1 MKYYLVIF
9 SDYSETVGKQTSRAA
24 MERDARQY
32 CKMWGL
38 SETVREV
45 QEITAEEYS
54 RRTGKP
60 TEEPAEKPAKKKSNR
75 IPRNARKIFVTWLID
90 TTGNKAGDAATVE
103 KDDRGQWIETTASGE
118 RYAVPVSML
127 RNADIIRIEKIE
139 TTEDASETIPT
150 EETAPAY
157 IVQCRSPRRPWTDYS
172 SPATLEECETIK
184 ERAEARRTCDVNGNL
199 LQYRIAPAEA
209 PQTAT
214 TDADGETSTAP
225 QREPQR
231 AAETAKTTAG
241 GQDTTATDAEP
252 QRGTEDAQRATT
264 DSTMADTTT
273 ARDDPD
279 SHMAKRPPQDAERPT
294 TDGTGRTTTT
304 TAGSALEAPQRAA
317 KGRAAPNTHRAT
329 ESPPRARETAKRPPA
344 DDKKSY
350 KQWKIGFF
358 QDHHKIESALWK
370 DTRLC
375 GYRVDNPPK

>member
-1 MKYYLVIF
+1 
-9 SDYSETVGKQTSRAA
+9 
-24 MERDARQY
+24 
-32 CKMWGL
+32 MWGL

-45 QEITAEEYS
+45 TEITAEEYS

-60 TEEPAEKPAKKKSNR
+60 TEEQPAEKPAKKKSNR
-75 IPRNARKIFVTWLID
+75 IPRNARRIFVTWLID

-184 ERAEARRTCDVNGNL
+184 ARAEARRTCDVNGNL

-209 PQTAT
+209 PQTVT

-225 QREPQR
+225 QREPQG
-231 AAETAKTTAG
+231 AAETAKTPAG

-264 DSTMADTTT
+264 DSTMTDTTT
-273 ARDDPD
+273 ARGDPD
-279 SHMAKRPPQDAERPT
+279 SRIIKRPPQVAERPT
-294 TDGTGRTTTT
+294 TDGTGRTTITP
-304 TAGSALEAPQRAA
+304 AGRAIAAPQRAA
-317 KGRAAPNTHRAT
+317 KSIAAPNTHRTT

-344 DDKKSY
+344 DGGKSY

-358 QDHHKIESALWK
+358 QDHHKIESPLWK

>member
-24 MERDARQY
+24 MERDARAY
-32 CKMWGL
+32 CHMWGL

-60 TEEPAEKPAKKKSNR
+60 TEEPAEKPAKKKGNR

-90 TTGNKAGDAATVE
+90 TTGNKAGDSATVE

-150 EETAPAY
+150 EETAPAT
-157 IVQCRSPRRPWTDYS
+157 VS
-172 SPATLEECETIK
+172 E
-184 ERAEARRTCDVNGNL
+184 
-199 LQYRIAPAEA
+199 PAEA
-209 PQTAT
+209 PQTVA

-225 QREPQR
+225 KREPQR
-231 AAETAKTTAG
+231 ATETAKTTEG

-264 DSTMADTTT
+264 DSAMADTTK

-279 SHMAKRPPQDAERPT
+279 SRMAKRPPQDAERPT
-294 TDGTGRTTTT
+294 TDGTGRNTTTP
-304 TAGSALEAPQRAA
+304 AGSALAAPQRAA
-317 KGRAAPNTHRAT
+317 KGRAAPNTHRTT
-329 ESPPRARETAKRPPA
+329 ESPQRARETAKRPPA

-358 QDHHKIESALWK
+358 QDHHKIESPLWK
-370 DTRLC
+370 DTRIC

>member
-231 AAETAKTTAG
+231 ARSINGTLQSRICAAQLFFKRLVVKLLREYQLVKRCDTVHSLAFPPLNKAQQRCRISAAYRQPAAESHRHAKFSRQLIKHNSGCTVCTHYG
-241 GQDTTATDAEP
+241 
-252 QRGTEDAQRATT
+252 
-264 DSTMADTTT
+264 
-273 ARDDPD
+273 
-279 SHMAKRPPQDAERPT
+279 
-294 TDGTGRTTTT
+294 
-304 TAGSALEAPQRAA
+304 AA
-317 KGRAAPNTHRAT
+317 IVCKIVFEYRIKHITQFIHAA
-329 ESPPRARETAKRPPA
+329 
-344 DDKKSY
+344 
-350 KQWKIGFF
+350 IG
-358 QDHHKIESALWK
+358 
-370 DTRLC
+370 LC
-375 GYRVDNPPK
+375 Y

>member
-9 SDYSETVGKQTSRAA
+9 SDYSETVGKQTNRAA

-75 IPRNARKIFVTWLID
+75 IPRNARRIFVTWLIE

-118 RYAVPVSML
+118 RYAVAVSML
-127 RNADIIRIEKIE
+127 RNADIIRIERIE
-139 TTEDASETIPT
+139 TTEDAAEMIPT
-150 EETAPAY
+150 EKTAPAY

-199 LQYRIAPAEA
+199 LQYRIAPVEA
-209 PQTAT
+209 PQTVT
-214 TDADGETSTAP
+214 TDADGEISTTIK
-225 QREPQR
+225 REPQR
-231 AAETAKTTAG
+231 AAETAEKTTD
-241 GQDTTATDAEP
+241 GQETTEPDAEP
-252 QRGTEDAQRATT
+252 QRGREDAQRATT

-279 SHMAKRPPQDAERPT
+279 SHMTKRPPQDAERPT

-304 TAGSALEAPQRAA
+304 PARTALEAPQRAE
-317 KGRAAPNTHRAT
+317 KGRAAPNTHRT
-329 ESPPRARETAKRPPA
+329 TKSPPRARETAKRPPA
-344 DDKKSY
+344 DGEKSY

-358 QDHHKIESALWK
+358 QDHHKIESAMWK